1 MSRPKLTD
9 REQQV
14 YDLLGKDEVS
24 ARDLI
29 GKVSFE
35 IANIRGQLISLGKK
49 GYAKKA
55 KIQKRVKLF
64 GQIRTQ
70 PTVGWTKR

>member
-14 YDLLGKDEVS
+14 YDLLGKDPVS

-29 GKVSFE
+29 GKVTFE

-49 GYAKKA
+49 GYAKRA
-55 KIQKRVKLF
+55 KIQRRVKKF
-64 GQIRTQ
+64 GMDRSQA
-70 PTVGWTKR
+70 TVVWTKI